1 MTRRTYTD
9 WNLFREH
16 IVQDVIDYCNMQGKS
31 LGYWA
36 EMPQFA
42 RDKIRATRLRN
53 ERYDLEQCK
62 PCGDLWLCVH
72 ETLYPKHPTQNTRT
86 QSGRMSAFIL
96 IRCTTLTQK
105 NKTRATYCVEC
116 TADRLR
122 TVC

>member
-16 IVQDVIDYCNMQGKS
+16 IAQDVVDYCNMQGKS

-62 PCGDLWLCVH
+62 PCGELWLCVH
-72 ETLYPKHPTQNTRT
+72 ETLYSKHQYKELAYVGIHPDPLHYSHKEEQDPRD
-86 QSGRMSAFIL
+86 L
-96 IRCTTLTQK
+96 
-105 NKTRATYCVEC
+105 
-116 TADRLR
+116 LR
-122 TVC
+122 GMHRRK